1 MVEKKE
7 IIIGHLSTLYH
18 TSFILMGT
26 DWLEKSGIHATWKL
40 FASGPDIVKAFE
52 NKEIDIGYIGLPPAI
67 IGIDRGVPIVC
78 VAGGHVEGTVLIA
91 RKNYRIY
98 TEPDD
103 INIVMRQFEGKVIGS
118 PPKGSIHDVII
129 NNIINANDLN
139 IRVKNFPWTDFV
151 LEALV
156 DGKIDAAV
164 GTPSL
169 AVAAARACN
178 AKLIIPPH
186 LLWPDNPSYGIVIRK
201 ELVQYPG
208 IVLPFLEQHEKA
220 SNFIRIRPAEAARLV
235 SGLAGIVDEE
245 FVLDAYRI
253 SPKYCAALSKDFVK
267 STMAFVP
274 VLCRLKYISK
284 IISEKDI
291 FEYGF
296 IEKIHTEQ
304 PHYNLHSV
312 SL

>member
-1 MVEKKE
+1 MFEKKE
-7 IIIGHLSTLYH
+7 INIGHLSTLYH

-26 DWLEKSGIHATWKL
+26 DWLEMSGIHATWKL

-52 NKEIDIGYIGLPPAI
+52 NKEIDAGYIGLPPAI

-91 RKNYRIY
+91 RKNYGTHR
-98 TEPDD
+98 ELDD
-103 INIVMRQFEGKVIGS
+103 INTVMRQFEGKVIGS

-156 DGKIDAAV
+156 DGQIDAAV

-169 AVAAARACN
+169 AVASARACDT
-178 AKLIIPPH
+178 KIIIPPH

-201 ELVQYPG
+201 DLIQYSDV
-208 IVLPFLEQHEKA
+208 ILRFLEQHEKA
-220 SNFIRIRPAEAARLV
+220 SNFIRKYPGEAASLV
-235 SGLAGIVDEE
+235 SRLTGIVDEE
-245 FVLDAYRI
+245 FVREAYKI
-253 SPKYCAALSKDFVK
+253 SPKYCAALSKEFIGA
-267 STMAFVP
+267 TMAFVP
-274 VLCRLKYISK
+274 VLHRLKYISK
-284 IISEKDI
+284 IISGKEI
-291 FEYGF
+291 FDYGF
-296 IEKIHTEQ
+296 IEKIHIEK
-304 PHYNLHSV
+304 PHYNIHS
-312 SL
+312 